1 MKHFIA
7 VSETRLK
14 RGTLNLGSLSEE
26 CCRTVAPSGSEFV
39 TLRYSPLEN
48 LVRSD
53 KRTRKG
59 SSLVRRLV
67 LARDDPAKER
77 IRRWLSAIDDDQL
90 LSFGLTPLDIV
101 ILRSVPARQP
111 NS

>member
-1 MKHFIA
+1 M
-7 VSETRLK
+7 
-14 RGTLNLGSLSEE
+14 
-26 CCRTVAPSGSEFV
+26 

-53 KRTRKG
+53 KRTTKG

-77 IRRWLSAIDDDQL
+77 IRQWLSAIDDDRL
-90 LSFGLTPLDIV
+90 MSFGLTPLDIV
-101 ILRSVPARQP
+101 ILRSAPARQLNSHEGENIAAPVPELQRADGDAP
-111 NS
+111 N